1 MGYQWGRKRRG
12 KGRGRGREPKK
23 VFIHTIFPISR
34 MVPIPAPSP
43 PPEPI
48 ILNPAELEALRLVD
62 LEGKSQEEA
71 GECMGISRTSVWR
84 YLQEGRKKLIIA
96 LTEGRELH
104 LQAPATLNQ
113 SYNQKRTLKDQK

>member
-12 KGRGRGREPKK
+12 KGRGRGRGPKK
-23 VFIHTIFPISR
+23 VFISKILPTSR
-34 MVPIPAPSP
+34 MVPVPAPSP
-43 PPEPI
+43 PREPL

-71 GECMGISRTSVWR
+71 GECMGISRTSVRR

-96 LTEGRELH
+96 LTEGRELY
-104 LQAPATLNQ
+104 LQAPTALNHSSDQ
-113 SYNQKRTLKDQK
+113 RTSEDPK

>member
-1 MGYQWGRKRRG
+1 MGYQWGRRRGG

-23 VFIHTIFPISR
+23 VFIRKILPISR

-104 LQAPATLNQ
+104 LQTPATLNH
-113 SYNQKRTLKDQK
+113 SYNPKRILEDSK